1 MTDTTLYFI
10 RHAQSHRYLSKDN
23 AEWPLSRLG
32 REQAQELVDIVKP
45 LALQRLVSS
54 PYPRCQDTVGPLARA
69 HWLTVEIDDEL
80 RERRIS
86 FGLLDNFAE
95 VWRNSWDDF
104 DFALP
109 GCESSGEAQIRFVS
123 AVEAVVKRYPGDR
136 IGISTHGNVL
146 GLFLNHI
153 DPAFGR
159 TETDALTNPDL
170 IRVVA
175 NAKGFIW
182 DRDFEPAGLRDI
194 SSHPSQTP
202 TVRD

>member
-1 MTDTTLYFI
+1 MIETNLYFI

-54 PYPRCQDTVGPLARA
+54 PYPRCRDTVGPLARA

-109 GCESSGEAQIRFVS
+109 ECESSREAQTRFVS
-123 AVEAVVKRYPGDR
+123 AVNGVVQRYPGDR

-153 DPAFGR
+153 DPTFGR
-159 TETDALTNPDL
+159 TETDALTNPDI
-170 IRVVA
+170 IRVFA
-175 NAKGFIW
+175 DEDGFTW
-182 DRDFEPAGLRDI
+182 DRGFALPKLRDI